1 MAVISE
7 QTAYHDVADNILT
20 EFHPWLDDIYFQSNE
35 VLVSIA
41 KEYSKNSKYPIY
53 FGKMLTGEKSDTW
66 FSATFKN

>member
-7 QTAYHDVADNILT
+7 RTAYHDVADNILT

-41 KEYSKNSKYPIY
+41 KEYSRKSKYPIC
-53 FGKMLTGEKSDTW
+53 FGKMLTGLALDT
-66 FSATFKN
+66 